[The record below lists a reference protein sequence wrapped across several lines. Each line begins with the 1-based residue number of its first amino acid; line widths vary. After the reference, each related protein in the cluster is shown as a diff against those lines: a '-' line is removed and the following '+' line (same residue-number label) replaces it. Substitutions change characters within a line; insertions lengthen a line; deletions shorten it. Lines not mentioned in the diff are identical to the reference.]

1 MVKCLYG
8 KRYILHLVFFIINYI
23 CLATFINNICRLS
36 SFLCLVLLPIL
47 QAHATVVHLH
57 LVFDLLLLP
66 LLPVTAILVLDGS
79 RSALV
84 SHLLLNLLE
93 LSWYGRCKADESS
106 MINFLDRAADDPV
119 AVFVISAYAL
129 AQLDKL
135 TLGIAGRLN
144 DKTNAR
150 CITKGPVV

>member
-1 MVKCLYG
+1 
-8 KRYILHLVFFIINYI
+8 
-23 CLATFINNICRLS
+23 
-36 SFLCLVLLPIL
+36 
-47 QAHATVVHLH
+47 
-57 LVFDLLLLP
+57 
-66 LLPVTAILVLDGS
+66 
-79 RSALV
+79 
-84 SHLLLNLLE
+84 
-93 LSWYGRCKADESS
+93 

-150 CITKGPVV
+150 HITKGPVV